1 MREKERWNGVGAVVR
16 GSSEDAR
23 EVNNQLIF
31 VACLPQG
38 SRVISRPGLWP
49 RAMSGSMFL
58 SELGFMLAS
67 MIHAFSVT
75 ECSGSGNY
83 RLLLWCPCAVPLLV
97 SC

>member
-38 SRVISRPGLWP
+38 SRVISRPGL
-49 RAMSGSMFL
+49 
-58 SELGFMLAS
+58 
-67 MIHAFSVT
+67 
-75 ECSGSGNY
+75 
-83 RLLLWCPCAVPLLV
+83 
-97 SC
+97 